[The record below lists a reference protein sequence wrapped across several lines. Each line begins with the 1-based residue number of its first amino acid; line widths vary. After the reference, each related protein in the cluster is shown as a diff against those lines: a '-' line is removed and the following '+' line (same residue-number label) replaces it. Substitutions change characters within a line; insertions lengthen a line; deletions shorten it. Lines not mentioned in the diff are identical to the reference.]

1 MIGPHLERSCTVS
14 DWIVY
19 WYIALLDRPPM
30 RRSWTG
36 WRNAEATGRRFNWGR
51 RRLMISAAL
60 TLRSASGLIA
70 MNMEPL
76 LVAPPPPVNA
86 ITFST
91 AGSFLI
97 TAPICRMESS
107 IAAKDESGGPR
118 TEPEIDPV
126 STVGKKPLDIL
137 WINTT
142 LSAMVTKRTTRG

>member
-60 TLRSASGLIA
+60 TLRCASGLSA
-70 MNMEPL
+70 MYIEPL
-76 LVAPPPPVNA
+76 LVAPPPPGDG
-86 ITFST
+86 ITAAT
-91 AGSFLI
+91 AGYFLM
-97 TAPICRMESS
+97 TRPIC
-107 IAAKDESGGPR
+107 
-118 TEPEIDPV
+118 
-126 STVGKKPLDIL
+126 
-137 WINTT
+137 
-142 LSAMVTKRTTRG
+142 